1 MATLFTTT
9 GAVIRWNIVHV
20 DNYLA
25 DRPFHD
31 PVMWAARITQVVFA
45 GGYAVS
51 VAYYL
56 KLLADVTM
64 KPLTVPEVWHVLIL
78 NIGVTAII
86 GVLMMLAFSGGL
98 KRVEHVAH
106 GTVSIKI
113 DIIAGLLAGLG
124 CWWAMNIGTTPSIRP
139 PRCLGKACPCCSAF

>member
-31 PVMWAARITQVVFA
+31 PVMWAARITQVVLA
-45 GGYAVS
+45 GAYAVS

-56 KLLADVTM
+56 KLLADFAM
-64 KPLTVPEVWHVLIL
+64 KPLAVPEAWHVLIS
-78 NIGVTAII
+78 NIDVTAII

-98 KRVEHVAH
+98 RPNNAAPSALIEP
-106 GTVSIKI
+106 
-113 DIIAGLLAGLG
+113 
-124 CWWAMNIGTTPSIRP
+124 TTSAPSI
-139 PRCLGKACPCCSAF
+139 AESTAVAT